1 MNFVVQLQIYMIKQ
15 KLLPESIN
23 EMEASSNF
31 ISVSHS

>member
-1 MNFVVQLQIYMIKQ
+1 MNFVVQLQLYMIEQ

-31 ISVSHS
+31 TGVSYS